1 MLHDYITY
9 DIDMALLWWMAIAK
23 SRYQF
28 ISSSWGFL
36 SMVTPWF
43 VSNIGNASIRMQ
55 MSLKRIFKD
64 FWPQVQNTYFVEHLS
79 MVAYG
84 NILWDKQYV
93 IFQQILIPLEKP
105 VYALVYSFL
114 EVLRN

>member
-1 MLHDYITY
+1 
-9 DIDMALLWWMAIAK
+9 
-23 SRYQF
+23 
-28 ISSSWGFL
+28 
-36 SMVTPWF
+36 
-43 VSNIGNASIRMQ
+43 
-55 MSLKRIFKD
+55 
-64 FWPQVQNTYFVEHLS
+64 

-114 EVLRN
+114 EVYVIKIFSNNLFQTLCYLIVRRAIRREDFAVNIYIEAVLINGTK